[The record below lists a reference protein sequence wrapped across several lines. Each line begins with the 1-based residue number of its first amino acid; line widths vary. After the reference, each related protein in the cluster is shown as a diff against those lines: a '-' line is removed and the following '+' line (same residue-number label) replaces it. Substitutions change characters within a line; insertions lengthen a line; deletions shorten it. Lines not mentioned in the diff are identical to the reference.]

1 MDDLV
6 YRLRKRAEIRRQ
18 ISTRKSVQEGKPDR
32 VADLLEEAAQALE
45 VTAHQSLAFK
55 IYKPTPPRGA
65 IPNVR
70 DAELPWVY
78 DQDPSSGNVASMWVT
93 PVKATLQPQQAESIT
108 QITQDHYSNQ
118 NEPVAW
124 VNWCAAT
131 GKRSVS
137 FECESELASQP
148 LYTNPQPCPTCE
160 ALSRTVLMDQTSH
173 DKAQREWVGLTQ
185 EDIDIAFDD
194 TQEGGGFNEFAQ
206 AIEKTLRRKNS

>member
-1 MDDLV
+1 MSIEAMKQALEALEYAMEYNRCD
-6 YRLRKRAEIRRQ
+6 
-18 ISTRKSVQEGKPDR
+18 
-32 VADLLEEAAQALE
+32 DLLERIKQTELRAEPAITSLRQAIAEAEKQ
-45 VTAHQSLAFK
+45 VAFK
-55 IYKPTPPRGA
+55 IYKPTSPRHA

-148 LYTNPQPCPTCE
+148 LYTTPQP
-160 ALSRTVLMDQTSH
+160 
-173 DKAQREWVGLTQ
+173 QRECEGCDYEKKRWVGLTPADFDWLEQ
-185 EDIDIAFDD
+185 VFANKVSNNFVFADIVCVISAKLK
-194 TQEGGGFNEFAQ
+194 E
-206 AIEKTLRRKNS
+206 RNS